1 MHRAAASSVCR
12 VFTSAL
18 CAAAVVLFGG
28 CNTQKQP
35 VDEGESTLSDPAAGQ
50 TVQRARDMATS
61 SETTAGARQWYERG
75 DAWLKRRDYPAAI
88 DALTRAIQ
96 LDPGLADAF
105 YQRANALAD
114 QADESRDE
122 SLRDSLTEKALA
134 DYSRAIQL
142 DPNHADALYH
152 RGDLFNQLR
161 DTQRAMADFN
171 ELIRIDSL
179 DARAYVGRAI
189 ARADLEQYAA
199 AISDFR
205 RAVELDPDDA
215 KAHEALAFIQATCPL
230 AEHRDAVQAV
240 KNARRAC
247 ELTQWDAW
255 DYLATLA
262 AALATAGDFD
272 AAVNWQALVVQMA
285 TEDREADREDRLTAR
300 QLLARYRN
308 NRPYYDQSD
317 VERSADVPEQHVQ
330 RRADEGNTEDPVLR
344 NARSLL
350 QLYDTNR
357 DGRLQAAEYKRLG
370 PSWRELDRNGD
381 AALSLEEV
389 AARFSSFGDANQS
402 RPATARVKKSSVRAA
417 KRSKPTTRQ
426 LAQSLLQLYDQNQ
439 DGVLQREEWGHLKGR
454 WGEADRDRDGKLS
467 LDEMIYRMAAYT
479 QPGAEKLD
487 GETLLRRRFRPL
499 PPAERLPAG
508 LPTWFAEKDTNR
520 DGQVMMSEF
529 ASEWPDEKLAEFK
542 RYDRNGDGFITPR
555 ECLAGMKK

>member
-1 MHRAAASSVCR
+1 MHWVAANSVCR

-28 CNTQKQP
+28 CNAQQKP
-35 VDEGESTLSDPAAGQ
+35 VDKGESTLSDPAAGQ
-50 TVQRARDMATS
+50 TVHPTRDAVAS
-61 SETTAGARQWYERG
+61 SETMAGARHWYERG
-75 DAWLKRRDYPAAI
+75 DALLERRDYPAAI

-105 YQRANALAD
+105 YKRANALAD

-142 DPNHADALYH
+142 DPNHADALYQ

-179 DARAYVGRAI
+179 DGRAFVGRAI

-199 AISDFR
+199 ACSDFR
-205 RAVELDPDDA
+205 RAVELDPDNA

-230 AEHRDAVQAV
+230 AEHRDGVQAV

-285 TEDREADREDRLTAR
+285 AEDREADREDRLTAQ

-317 VERSADVPEQHVQ
+317 VERSGGVPEQHVQ
-330 RRADEGNTEDPVLR
+330 RRADDSNTEDPVLR
-344 NARSLL
+344 N
-350 QLYDTNR
+350 
-357 DGRLQAAEYKRLG
+357 
-370 PSWRELDRNGD
+370 
-381 AALSLEEV
+381 
-389 AARFSSFGDANQS
+389 
-402 RPATARVKKSSVRAA
+402 
-417 KRSKPTTRQ
+417 
-426 LAQSLLQLYDQNQ
+426 AQSLLQLYDQNQ
-439 DGVLQREEWGHLKGR
+439 QREEWGHLKGR

-467 LDEMIYRMAAYT
+467 LDEMTYRMAAYT

-529 ASEWPDEKLAEFK
+529 AREWPAEKLAEFK
-542 RYDRNGDGFITPR
+542 RYDRNGDGIITPR